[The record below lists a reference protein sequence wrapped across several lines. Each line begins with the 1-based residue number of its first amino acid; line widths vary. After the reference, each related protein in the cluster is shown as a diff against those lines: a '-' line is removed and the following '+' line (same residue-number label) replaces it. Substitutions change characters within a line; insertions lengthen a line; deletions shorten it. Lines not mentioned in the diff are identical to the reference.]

1 MKQSLLAGVALVV
14 LAVVQPAIAADAPFF
29 GGPAAGPFNWGGF
42 YFGANGG
49 YGWQIGQSV
58 ELLTDNVLLP
68 PTVNNLGQA
77 VAASRGTIGNI
88 QAQGWFAGGQV
99 GYNWQY
105 GSSTLVGI
113 ESDLQ
118 FSRIGHD
125 MTGVFTNPSGTI
137 PISGT
142 ANFNIDWFG
151 TVRGRVG
158 VMADNWMLFGTA
170 GLAYGRASYSLSATE
185 TGGLA
190 LFQTALSASEMKYG
204 YVVGAGV
211 EYAFA
216 PNLILKGEY
225 QYINLGAIG
234 ATAPVTT
241 IVPGPP
247 PAKPPPSGRSTPHF
261 TPFASGST
269 GSSERTPSSKARR

>member
-1 MKQSLLAGVALVV
+1 MKRVLLAGAALVAL
-14 LAVVQPAIAADAPFF
+14 AATQPALAADAPYWA
-29 GGPAAGPFNWGGF
+29 PPSTTAPFNWNGF
-42 YFGANGG
+42 YIGANGG
-49 YGWQIGQSV
+49 YGWHVGQSV
-58 ELLTDNVLLP
+58 ELLTDDITPVP
-68 PTVNNLGQA
+68 NNFGDA
-77 VAASRGTIGNI
+77 TAASRGTIGNI

-105 GSSTLVGI
+105 GSSVLVGV

-118 FSRIGHD
+118 FSRIEGSK
-125 MTGVFTNPSGTI
+125 TEIFTNPNGTQ

-151 TVRGRVG
+151 TLRGRVG
-158 VMADNWMLFGTA
+158 VMADGWLLFASG
-170 GLAYGRASYSLSATE
+170 GLAYGSVGYNLSAIE
-185 TGGLA
+185 TTGAPLY
-190 LFQTALSASEMKYG
+190 QTMLSASEMKYG

-234 ATAPVTT
+234 ASAPVTPIGGGAPT
-241 IVPGPP
+241 GET
-247 PAKPPPSGRSTPHF
+247 ATLRSIDAAFHTLRL
-261 TPFASGST
+261 GLNW
-269 GSSERTPSSKARR
+269 KL